1 MGRWRQL
8 FLTLIIVVIV
18 SGSAFSAGVTAER
31 SGILPGSVRAEP
43 PELVQQFSVFWQA
56 WDLVQQRF
64 VDRSVVDSRNMTY
77 GAIEGMLAALGDNG
91 HTRFLTPEETAQQSS
106 DIQGQFQGIG
116 AELGTKDGYPMIV
129 APLDGSPAQEAGI
142 QAGDLLISVDGEQVM
157 GMSLERVVRMVRGPE
172 GTKVTLMVL
181 HPGEMTPAEIT
192 IVRAKIQVHP
202 ISWTMIPGTKV
213 AHLRIG
219 QFNANVGQELTDA
232 LKAIRSAGAEAM
244 VLDVRSNTGGLL
256 DQCIAAT
263 SQFLKGGDVLVE
275 QDARGNRK
283 AIAVQSGGQ
292 ATDIPLVVLINR
304 GTASAAEIL
313 AGAIQD
319 NERGKLVGE
328 TTFGTGTVLSTF
340 QLSDGSALLLG
351 TSQWL
356 TPKGRQIWKQ
366 GIKPDVEVSVPA
378 GEALLI
384 PKTLAG
390 MSPDEVRS
398 AKDAQL
404 MKALELLGIR

>member
-8 FLTLIIVVIV
+8 LLTLIVLLIV
-18 SGSAFSAGVTAER
+18 SGSAFTAGVTAER
-31 SGILPGSVRAEP
+31 SGFLPGSVRTQPTEVAD
-43 PELVQQFSVFWQA
+43 QFGVFWQA
-56 WDLVQQRF
+56 WELVQQRF
-64 VDRSVVDSRNMTY
+64 VDRTVVDTRNMTY

-91 HTRFLTPEETAQQSS
+91 HTRFLTPEEATQQTS

-129 APLDGSPAQEAGI
+129 APLDGSPAQNAGI
-142 QAGDLLISVDGEQVM
+142 QAGDLLVAVDGEQVA
-157 GMSLERVVRMVRGPE
+157 GIPLDRVVRMVRGPE
-172 GTKVTLMVL
+172 GTQVTLTIL
-181 HPGEMTPAEIT
+181 HPGEVTPVEIT

-202 ISWTMIPGTKV
+202 VSWTMIPGTKV
-213 AHLRIG
+213 AFLRIS
-219 QFNANVGQELTDA
+219 QFNANVNQELTDA
-232 LKAIRSAGAEAM
+232 LHGIRAAGAEGI

-256 DQCIAAT
+256 DQCVFAT
-263 SQFLKGGDVLVE
+263 SQFLKGGDVLIE

-283 AIAVQSGGQ
+283 TIQAQSGGL
-292 ATDIPLVVLINR
+292 ATDIPLVVMINQ

-366 GIKPDVEVSVPA
+366 GIEPDVEVP
-378 GEALLI
+378 
-384 PKTLAG
+384 TTAG
-390 MSPDEVRS
+390 MTLLSPRTVQDMSLDEIRS
-398 AKDAQL
+398 GRDPQL
-404 MKALELLGIR
+404 QKALEMLGIR